1 MDLTAIITAI
11 VAIYGAGLSTY
22 ILIKNSK
29 ENKRQLTINLE
40 KGFYTSGQGVS
51 TPMLIISIAN
61 PGNRA
66 VTIDSPYIELPDRT
80 TLIWPNP
87 LSDVR
92 FPYHLEEGQ
101 RCHVRAKMEEVKG
114 ELVKNG
120 HSATVKLTAK
130 IRDRTGKV
138 YSARK
143 PLEFDLNEEVS

>member
-1 MDLTAIITAI
+1 
-11 VAIYGAGLSTY
+11 
-22 ILIKNSK
+22 
-29 ENKRQLTINLE
+29 
-40 KGFYTSGQGVS
+40 
-51 TPMLIISIAN
+51 MLIISIAN

-92 FPYHLEEGQ
+92 FPYQLEEGQ
-101 RCHVRAKMEEVKG
+101 SCHVRAEIEEVKD

-130 IRDRTGKV
+130 VRDRTGKI

-143 PLEFDLNEEVS
+143 PLEFDLDEEVS